1 MLAGMCDSGTTGVV
15 SSFMY
20 SKCSEGQIK
29 SANLLEAV
37 GQEVDWVMSWR
48 GQESSRTMS
57 GDTVGQEPC
66 RYMSGRLIGSQ
77 VGPCQEARSRIR
89 NQLGPCY
96 RARPTDWFGE
106 F

>member
-1 MLAGMCDSGTTGVV
+1 M
-15 SSFMY
+15 
-20 SKCSEGQIK
+20 
-29 SANLLEAV
+29 EAI
-37 GQEVDWVMSWR
+37 GQELDWVMSWR

-57 GDTVGQEPC
+57 GDRSRALSV
-66 RYMSGRLIGSQ
+66 YSMSGGLIGSQ

-96 RARPTDWFGE
+96 RARSTDLFGE